1 MTLANN
7 YVPVHQLGNGATTQF
22 SASWQMIS
30 STYAVVQLEDA
41 VTGVMTTVL
50 QGPSANQYQIVLTAS
65 GFTVTMGTAPT
76 SGQYVNISRNTSLD
90 QTDSYRTSKGF
101 EGEVEEASFDKLTAM
116 VQELSEHFSRNISAP
131 VGDNSTNLV
140 LPIPTLRAGFLLGF
154 DASGN
159 VITVAGSSGGTVISS
174 PMVPVVQAASLA
186 AALALLGG
194 AALAGGNTFAGAN
207 TFSSSPTVPTPTPGD
222 NTTKAATSAFVTA
235 AIAAAAP
242 TPQNWTPVVQIGGA
256 STGII
261 YGTQVGKYFQ
271 YGKLIIAEFTIILTN
286 KGALTGNVT
295 ISGLPFTAQNSFG
308 LCNISFYSALS
319 SITTAVVAFVQG
331 NSINPCQQ
339 TSSAPTNL
347 TNANLNNTSQLI
359 GTCVFIST

>member
-186 AALALLGG
+186 SALALLGG
-194 AALAGGNTFAGAN
+194 AGLSLAN
-207 TFSSSPTVPTPTPGD
+207 TFSAINTFSQSPVIPTLNPGD
-222 NTTKAATSAFVTA
+222 NTTKAASSAFVTA
-235 AIAAAAP
+235 ALAALLA
-242 TPQNWTPVVQIGGA
+242 TPQIWTPVVQIGGA
-256 STGII
+256 STGIT
-261 YGTQVGKYFQ
+261 YTTQTGKYLQ
-271 YGKLIIAEFTIILTN
+271 LGKLVIAEFTIILSN
-286 KGALTGNVT
+286 KGSLTGNVLIT
-295 ISGLPFTAQNSFG
+295 GLPFAAQNSFG
-308 LCNISFYSALS
+308 LCNISYYSALS
-319 SITTAVVAFVQG
+319 SITTALVGFLQG
-331 NSINPCQQ
+331 AQINPCQQ
-339 TSSAPTNL
+339 TGSAPTNL